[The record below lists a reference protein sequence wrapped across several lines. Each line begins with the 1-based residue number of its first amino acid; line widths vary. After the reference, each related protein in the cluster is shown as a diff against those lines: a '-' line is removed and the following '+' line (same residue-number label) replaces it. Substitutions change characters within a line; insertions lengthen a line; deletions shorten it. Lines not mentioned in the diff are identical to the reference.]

1 MEEKILKAIEATKN
15 SYSPYSGFAVGAA
28 LLMKD
33 GNYILGANVENASY
47 GLSNCAERSAL
58 FSAYSKGYRKND
70 ITEIV
75 VVSKNRFSPCG
86 ACRQVITELMNADCL
101 VTISDLEGNYYTM
114 KVSELLPNSF
124 NEDDLHD

>member
-33 GNYILGANVENASY
+33 GSYILGANVENASY

-58 FSAYSKGYRKND
+58 FSAYSNGYRKND
-70 ITEIV
+70 ITEII

-86 ACRQVITELMNADCL
+86 ACRQVLFEFQTDEYEIDVITENLGE
-101 VTISDLEGNYYTM
+101 LEIQ
-114 KVSELLPNSF
+114 KLSFFLPCGF
-124 NEDDLHD
+124 RI